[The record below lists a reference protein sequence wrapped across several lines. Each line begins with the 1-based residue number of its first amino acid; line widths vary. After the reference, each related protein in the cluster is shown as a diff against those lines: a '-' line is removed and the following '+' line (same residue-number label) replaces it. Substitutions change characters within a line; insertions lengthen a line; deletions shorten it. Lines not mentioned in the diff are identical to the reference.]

1 MLDAQELGTH
11 LRQAQR
17 SLFRLEIQPAYDVP
31 TDGNDFER
39 YLAGEPGPDMVRKSR
54 WLDFL
59 REQRT
64 QGIYRHRVR
73 VVSTPLSDYDRY
85 AAEWGYAYN
94 VPAGDDT
101 RILDLAK
108 HSHLAGARSWDDFW
122 LIDDNEVV
130 LMHYDSDG
138 HFLGAELADPDAT
151 DRYRTARDTAWHA
164 AEPFSTWWHRH
175 PEYHRSARKAS

>member
-1 MLDAQELGTH
+1 MPQSA
-11 LRQAQR
+11 
-17 SLFRLEIQPAYDVP
+17 
-31 TDGNDFER
+31 
-39 YLAGEPGPDMVRKSR
+39 
-54 WLDFL
+54 
-59 REQRT
+59 
-64 QGIYRHRVR
+64 
-73 VVSTPLSDYDRY
+73 
-85 AAEWGYAYN
+85 GYAYN

-151 DRYRTARDTAWHA
+151 DRYRAVRDTAWRA